1 MTTSHSFILRRF
13 NSKARLVVVSL
24 LRRTGH
30 RHNVSKLDLRSII
43 SIKLR
48 ALKR

>member
-24 LRRTGH
+24 IRRTGTL
-30 RHNVSKLDLRSII
+30 HNISTLDLRSII
-43 SIKLR
+43 SIKPG